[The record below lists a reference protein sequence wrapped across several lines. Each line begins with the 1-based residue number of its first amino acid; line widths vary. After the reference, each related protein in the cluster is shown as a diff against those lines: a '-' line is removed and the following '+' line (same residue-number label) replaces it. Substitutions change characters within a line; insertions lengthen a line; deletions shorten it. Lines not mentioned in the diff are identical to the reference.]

1 MRILRAVGE
10 RVLPFLFILFLMLA
24 FDAVWVTVLMLTVA
38 AIHEGGHIIAA
49 MVIGVGDMSMPR
61 AVLTG
66 LRLKPGRLLS
76 YREEAVVALGGPLI
90 NLVLFVVLLPF
101 CRYGEY
107 VASFAVINLL
117 TAVSNLIPIRSF
129 DGHRI
134 LIGLLS
140 GRLSQDGLD
149 RVSRGLTL
157 CISAAV
163 ALLSLF
169 FMMKIGEGYWIFVVF
184 FVIMCRE
191 IMAAHK
197 SAKNENSRVFER
209 I

>member
-1 MRILRAVGE
+1 
-10 RVLPFLFILFLMLA
+10 
-24 FDAVWVTVLMLTVA
+24 
-38 AIHEGGHIIAA
+38 
-49 MVIGVGDMSMPR
+49 
-61 AVLTG
+61 
-66 LRLKPGRLLS
+66 
-76 YREEAVVALGGPLI
+76 
-90 NLVLFVVLLPF
+90 
-101 CRYGEY
+101 

-117 TAVSNLIPIRSF
+117 TAVSNLIPIRGF

-157 CISAAV
+157 SISAAV

-184 FVIMCRE
+184 FVVMCRE

-197 SAKNENSRVFER
+197 SAKNENSRAFER